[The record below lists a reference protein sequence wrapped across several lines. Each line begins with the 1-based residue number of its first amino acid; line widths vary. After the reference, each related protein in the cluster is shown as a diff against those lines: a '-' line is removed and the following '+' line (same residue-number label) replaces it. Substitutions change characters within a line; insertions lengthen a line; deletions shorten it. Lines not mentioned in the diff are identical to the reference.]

1 MSGLKEL
8 LIYYIIPFGTLFILF
23 KLILIDYKNKK
34 NDKNYNIFIYN
45 EGKKQNEK

>member
-1 MSGLKEL
+1 MSGLEEL

-34 NDKNYNIFIYN
+34 KDKNFNIYIYT
-45 EGKKQNEK
+45 EGKNNND